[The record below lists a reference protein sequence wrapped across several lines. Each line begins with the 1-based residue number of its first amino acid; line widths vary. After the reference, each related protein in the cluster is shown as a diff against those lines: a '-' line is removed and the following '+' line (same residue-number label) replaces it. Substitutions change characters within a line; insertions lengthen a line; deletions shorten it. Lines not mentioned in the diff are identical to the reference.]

1 MKRTLA
7 MALSIAIVCGTL
19 ADAKPRKAP
28 PRPTVAPEYARV
40 VKPTAVLLNGAGQ
53 YQPGVVA
60 SYVSPLAPLGSDLEA
75 QGWRVVFF
83 SHLDERLNDEEPV
96 LVVGHSAGGAAAL
109 DFAKRMVEQ
118 AKFHPTVIMFDAA
131 PWWGSTSKCQVKTC
145 INLRTTGYP
154 KIAGAFNVDAA
165 SLTDV
170 ILPHVTVA
178 FSQDARKV
186 VLQYT
191 KRLVRP

>member
-1 MKRTLA
+1 MKRAATI
-7 MALSIAIVCGTL
+7 ALCVSLIAAS
-19 ADAKPRKAP
+19 ADAKPRKVP

-40 VKPTAVLLNGAGQ
+40 VKPTAVLFNGALQ
-53 YQPGVVA
+53 FQPDMLTA
-60 SYVSPLAPLGSDLEA
+60 LKPLATDLEQ
-75 QGWRVVFF
+75 QGFRVVITN
-83 SHLDERLNDEEPV
+83 HLDVSIDEEPV

-118 AKFHPTVIMFDAA
+118 TKFHPTVIMFDAA
-131 PWWGSTSKCQVKTC
+131 PWWGSTSKCPVKTC